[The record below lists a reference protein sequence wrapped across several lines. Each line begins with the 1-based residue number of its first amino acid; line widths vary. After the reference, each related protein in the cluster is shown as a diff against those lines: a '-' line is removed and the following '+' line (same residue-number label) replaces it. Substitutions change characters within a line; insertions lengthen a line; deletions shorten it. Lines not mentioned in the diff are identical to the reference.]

1 MKRNDQTKKGKKPFF
16 HNLFYN
22 NRYLA
27 VFSFLAAF
35 VIWIVVVMEFSPET
49 TYKIQDVPVVIDI
62 ENTTAEKLDLQPFTE
77 KEYTV
82 DVTVEGKRYSVTQRD
97 ISPEDIK
104 VTANLNYVDSV
115 GAHSLQLIATK
126 NDPYA
131 DYEIVALSSEQV
143 EVYFDAYKEIQIDL
157 KTEEIPQDIIPDG
170 YYVDGPVLS
179 TTTVTVAGAST
190 QVNRIDKENIYA
202 KVSDED
208 KEDTKKLEKTAYF
221 NAVIELVDN
230 YGNKVNYVEVKEE
243 SPVVITVPVLKKAEF
258 ATAVEFSNTPE
269 NYRDFIESI
278 KITPE
283 TLNIGAQEDVVS
295 AMENVSVGT
304 IDFTNVKAGKNVF
317 KFSKADFSTNL
328 KVFDEIEEVT
338 VTVNI
343 FEASKK
349 IVDIDKS
356 RVSFT
361 NVPENCI
368 VSLVDSYSLIEGVS
382 VFGGKDAIASL
393 DSDSVYA
400 VVDMADY
407 KGKTG
412 RDTVLA
418 KVTVQNANCWAY
430 GTYEIPINV
439 VVS

>member
-1 MKRNDQTKKGKKPFF
+1 
-16 HNLFYN
+16 
-22 NRYLA
+22 
-27 VFSFLAAF
+27 
-35 VIWIVVVMEFSPET
+35 
-49 TYKIQDVPVVIDI
+49 
-62 ENTTAEKLDLQPFTE
+62 LQPFTE

-143 EVYFDAYKEIQIDL
+143 EVYFDAYKEIQVDL

-190 QVNRIDKENIYA
+190 QINRIDKDNIYA

-221 NAVIELVDN
+221 NAVIDLVDN
-230 YGNKVNYVEVKEE
+230 YGNKVNYVSLKEE
-243 SPVVITVPVLKKAEF
+243 TPVVITVPVLKKAEF

-295 AMENVSVGT
+295 AMENISVGT
-304 IDFTNVKAGKNVF
+304 IDFNNVKAGKNVF
-317 KFSKADFSTNL
+317 KFSKDDFSTNL
-328 KVFDEIEEVT
+328 KVFDEIDEVT
-338 VTVNI
+338 VVVNI

-349 IVDIDKS
+349 VVDIDKS

-368 VSLVDSYSLIEGVS
+368 VSLVDSYSLIEGVT
-382 VFGGKDAIASL
+382 VFGGKDAISSL
-393 DSDSVYA
+393 DADSVYA

-412 RDTVLA
+412 RDTVLV

>member
-349 IVDIDKS
+349 VVDIDKS

>member
-35 VIWIVVVMEFSPET
+35 VIWIVVVIEFSPET

-400 VVDMADY
+400 VVDMTDY

>member
-1 MKRNDQTKKGKKPFF
+1 MRTNNQTKKGKAPFF

-22 NRYLA
+22 NKYLA
-27 VFSFLAAF
+27 IFSLFSAF

-49 TYKIQDVPVVIDI
+49 TYKIQDVPVVIDV
-62 ENTTAEKLDLQPFTE
+62 ENTTAQRLDLQPFTE

-82 DVTVEGKRYSVTQRD
+82 DVTVEGKRYSVTQKD
-97 ISPEDIK
+97 ISPEDIT
-104 VTANLNYVDSV
+104 VTANMNYVDSV
-115 GAHSLQLIATK
+115 GAHSLQLVATK

-143 EVYFDAYKEIQIDL
+143 EVYFDAYKEIQVDL

-179 TTTVTVAGAST
+179 SNTITVCGAST
-190 QVNRIDKENIYA
+190 QINRIDKDNIYA

-221 NAVIELVDN
+221 NAVIDLVDN
-230 YGNKVNYVEVKEE
+230 YGNKVNYVQLKDE

-278 KITPE
+278 KISPE
-283 TLNIGAQEDVVS
+283 TLNIGAAEDVIS
-295 AMENVSVGT
+295 EMENISVGT
-304 IDFTNVKAGKNVF
+304 IDFTNVKSGKNVF
-317 KFSKADFSTNL
+317 KFKKDDFSTNL
-328 KVFDEIEEVT
+328 KVLEDLEEVT
-338 VTVNI
+338 VVVNI

-349 IVDIDKS
+349 VVNIDKS
-356 RVSFT
+356 NVSFT

-368 VSLVDSYSLIEGVS
+368 VSLVDSYSLIENVS
-382 VFGGKDAIASL
+382 VFGAKDAISL
-393 DSDSVYA
+393 LDPDSVYA
-400 VVDMADY
+400 VVDMANY
-407 KGKTG
+407 NGKTG
-412 RDTVLA
+412 RDTVVA
-418 KVTVQNANCWAY
+418 KISVRSASCWVY
-430 GTYEIPINV
+430 GTYEIPVNV

>member
-1 MKRNDQTKKGKKPFF
+1 MKANNQTKSGKVPFF

-49 TYKIQDVPVVIDI
+49 TYKIQDVPVVIDVK
-62 ENTTAEKLDLQPFTE
+62 NTTAERLDLQPFTE

-82 DVTVEGKRYSVTQRD
+82 DVTVEGKRYSVTQKD
-97 ISPEDIK
+97 ISPEDIT

-115 GAHSLQLIATK
+115 GAHSLQLVATK
-126 NDPYA
+126 NNQYA
-131 DYEIVALSSEQV
+131 DYEIVALSSEQI

-157 KTEEIPQDIIPDG
+157 KTEEIPEDIIPDG
-170 YYVDGPVLS
+170 YYAEDPVLS
-179 TTTVTVAGAST
+179 SNTVTVCGAST
-190 QVNRIDKENIYA
+190 QINRIDKDNIYA

-208 KEDTKKLEKTAYF
+208 KDDTKKLEKTTYF
-221 NAVIELVDN
+221 DAVIELVDN
-230 YGNKVNYVEVKEE
+230 YGNKVNYVQLKDQ

-278 KITPE
+278 KISPE
-283 TLNIGAQEDVVS
+283 TLNIGAAEDVIAS
-295 AMENVSVGT
+295 LENVSVGT
-304 IDFTNVKAGKNVF
+304 IDFTKVKPGRNVF
-317 KFSKADFSTNL
+317 VFKKDDFSTNL
-328 KVFDEIEEVT
+328 KVFDELEEVT
-338 VTVNI
+338 VTVDI
-343 FEASKK
+343 FDAYKK
-349 IVDIDKS
+349 LVSVDKS
-356 RVSFT
+356 NVSFT
-361 NVPENCI
+361 NVPKNCI
-368 VSLVDSYSLIEGVS
+368 VSLVDSYSLIENVS
-382 VFGGKDAIASL
+382 VFGAKDAVASL

-400 VVDMADY
+400 VVDLADY

-412 RDTVLA
+412 RDSVVA
-418 KVTVQNANCWAY
+418 KISVRSANCWVY
-430 GTYEIPINV
+430 GVYDIPINV

>member
-1 MKRNDQTKKGKKPFF
+1 MRTNNQTKKGKAPFF

-22 NRYLA
+22 NKYLA
-27 VFSFLAAF
+27 IFSLLSAF

-49 TYKIQDVPVVIDI
+49 TYKIQDVPVVIDV
-62 ENTTAEKLDLQPFTE
+62 ENTTAQRLDLQPFTE

-82 DVTVEGKRYSVTQRD
+82 DVTVEGKRYSVTQKD
-97 ISPEDIK
+97 ISPEDIT
-104 VTANLNYVDSV
+104 VTANMNYVDSV
-115 GAHSLQLIATK
+115 GAHSLQLVATK

-143 EVYFDAYKEIQIDL
+143 EVYFDAYKEIQVDL

-179 TTTVTVAGAST
+179 SNTITVCGAST
-190 QVNRIDKENIYA
+190 QINRIDKDNIYA

-221 NAVIELVDN
+221 NAVIDLVDN
-230 YGNKVNYVEVKEE
+230 YGNKVNYVQLKDE

-278 KITPE
+278 KISPE
-283 TLNIGAQEDVVS
+283 TLNIGAAEDVIS
-295 AMENVSVGT
+295 EMENISVGT
-304 IDFTNVKAGKNVF
+304 IDFTNVKSGKNVF
-317 KFSKADFSTNL
+317 KFKKDDFSTNL
-328 KVFDEIEEVT
+328 KVLEDLEEVT
-338 VTVNI
+338 VVVNI

-349 IVDIDKS
+349 VVNIDKS
-356 RVSFT
+356 NVSFT

-368 VSLVDSYSLIEGVS
+368 VSLVDSYSLIENVS
-382 VFGGKDAIASL
+382 VFGAKDAISL
-393 DSDSVYA
+393 LDPDSVYA
-400 VVDMADY
+400 VVDMANY
-407 KGKTG
+407 NGKTG
-412 RDTVLA
+412 RDTVVA
-418 KVTVQNANCWAY
+418 KISVRSASCWVY
-430 GTYEIPINV
+430 GTYEIPVNV

>member
-1 MKRNDQTKKGKKPFF
+1 MKRNNQTKTKKTPFF

-35 VIWIVVVMEFSPET
+35 IIWIVVVMAFSPET
-49 TYKIQDVPVVIDI
+49 TYKIQDVPVII
-62 ENTTAEKLDLQPFTE
+62 NTENTTAEKLDLQPFTE

-82 DVTVEGKRYSVTQRD
+82 DVTVEGKRYSITQKD
-97 ISPEDIK
+97 ISSEDIT

-143 EVYFDAYKEIQIDL
+143 EVYFDAYKEIQVDL
-157 KTEEIPQDIIPDG
+157 KTEEISQDIIPEG

-179 TTTVTVAGAST
+179 TTTVTVCGAST
-190 QVNRIDKENIYA
+190 QINRLDKENIYA
-202 KVSDED
+202 KISDED
-208 KEDTKKLEKTAYF
+208 KDDTKKLEKTAYF
-221 NAVIELVDN
+221 DAVIDLVDN
-230 YGNKVNYVEVKEE
+230 YGNKVNYVQLKD
-243 SPVVITVPVLKKAEF
+243 SAPVVITVPVLKKAEF
-258 ATAVEFSNTPE
+258 ATSVDFSNTPE

-278 KITPE
+278 NISPE

-304 IDFTNVKAGKNVF
+304 IDFSNVKTGKNVF
-317 KFSKADFSTNL
+317 KFSKEDFSTNL

-338 VTVNI
+338 VTVNV

-349 IVDIDKS
+349 VLDIDKS
-356 RVSFT
+356 HVSFT
-361 NVPENCI
+361 NVPKNCV
-368 VSLVDSYSLIEGVS
+368 VSLVDAYSLIEGVT
-382 VFGGKDAIASL
+382 VFGGKDAIDSL
-393 DSDSVYA
+393 DNDSVYA
-400 VVDMADY
+400 IVDMTDY

-412 RDTVLA
+412 RDTVVA

>member
-27 VFSFLAAF
+27 IFSLLAAF
-35 VIWIVVVMEFSPET
+35 IVWIVVVMEFSPET

-82 DVTVEGKRYSVTQRD
+82 DVTVEGKRYSVTQKD

-143 EVYFDAYKEIQIDL
+143 EVYFDAYKEIQVDL
-157 KTEEIPQDIIPDG
+157 KTEEIPQNIIPDG

-190 QVNRIDKENIYA
+190 QINRIDKNNIYA
-202 KVSDED
+202 KVSDEE

-221 NAVIELVDN
+221 NAVIDIVDN
-230 YGNKVNYVEVKEE
+230 YGNKVNYVSLKEE
-243 SPVVITVPVLKKAEF
+243 TPVVITVPVLKKAEF

-304 IDFTNVKAGKNVF
+304 IDFSDVKAGKNVF
-317 KFSKADFSTNL
+317 KFSKDDFSTNL

-338 VTVNI
+338 VVVNI

-349 IVDIDKS
+349 VVDIDKS

-368 VSLVDSYSLIEGVS
+368 VSLVDSYSLIESVT
-382 VFGGKDAIASL
+382 VFGGKDAISSL
-393 DSDSVYA
+393 DADSVYA

-430 GTYEIPINV
+430 GSYEIPINV

>member
-1 MKRNDQTKKGKKPFF
+1 MKTNNQTKKGKTPFF

-27 VFSFLAAF
+27 IFSFLAAF
-35 VIWIVVVMEFSPET
+35 IIWIVVVMEFSPET
-49 TYKIQDVPVVIDI
+49 TYKIQDVPVVIDVT
-62 ENTTAEKLDLQPFTE
+62 NTTAERLDLQPFTE

-82 DVTVEGKRYSVTQRD
+82 DVTVEGKRYSVTQKD
-97 ISPEDIK
+97 ISPEDIT

-115 GAHSLQLIATK
+115 GAHSLQLVATK
-126 NDPYA
+126 NDQYA

-143 EVYFDAYKEIQIDL
+143 EVYFDAYKEIQVDL
-157 KTEEIPQDIIPDG
+157 KTEEIPQSIIPDG
-170 YYVDGPVLS
+170 YYAEEPVLS
-179 TTTVTVAGAST
+179 SNTVTVCGAST
-190 QVNRIDKENIYA
+190 QINRIDKENIYA

-221 NAVIELVDN
+221 DAVIELVDN
-230 YGNKVNYVEVKEE
+230 YGNKVNYVQLKDE

-278 KITPE
+278 KISPE
-283 TLNIGAQEDVVS
+283 TLNIGAAEDVIS
-295 AMENVSVGT
+295 ALENVSVGT
-304 IDFTNVKAGKNVF
+304 IDFTKVKPGKNVF
-317 KFSKADFSTNL
+317 VFKKDDFSTNL
-328 KVFDEIEEVT
+328 KVFDEVEEVT
-338 VTVNI
+338 VTVDI
-343 FEASKK
+343 FEAYKK
-349 IVDIDKS
+349 TVSVDKS
-356 RVSFT
+356 NVSFT

-368 VSLVDSYSLIEGVS
+368 VSLVDSYSLIEDVH
-382 VFGGKDAIASL
+382 VFGAKDAISSL
-393 DSDSVYA
+393 DPDSVYA

-412 RDTVLA
+412 RDTVVA
-418 KVTVQNANCWAY
+418 QITVQSASCWVY
-430 GTYEIPINV
+430 GTYNIPINV